1 MSGSGFRLPDSSP
14 PSTPGRDNGSKKPN
28 TNFSSFGDSM
38 FGESVNDNNF
48 SQFSRFKDQHPEFAS
63 SGIDTAGSFTPAG
76 APSAKYLGS
85 SIMKGLGDSTSDSAP
100 ASKGL
105 FTGGPKGLFTS
116 GKDDDKAG
124 KKNDFSLSFGSS
136 IGGDKTP
143 EVKGLFGGG
152 GGGGLFTGGTG
163 KNLFGQ
169 EKKETKEQPKPL
181 FGQQP
186 SQDKP
191 PSGLFSQDKPPS
203 SLFSQQPSQEKPPSS
218 LFANTSFANTWQ
230 EKPASD
236 IFAKPANPSGLFSQ
250 QTTSQESKAPQGSF
264 FANRTSDNLF
274 LAKPQE
280 KPSTSLFSQQPSQE
294 KPPSSLFS
302 HQSSEEKPPS
312 SLFAKP
318 AGGDKPPSSLFS
330 QQPQEKPPSS
340 IFSQQPQE
348 SKAPSG
354 LVGNQSQEKPAS
366 SLFSQ
371 QSEQKPPSSLFSQ
384 QSQEKPPSSLFSQQ
398 SQEMP
403 PASLFAQPK
412 PQASSSNMF
421 AAPKAQA
428 PAPKPLFGGNAA
440 PKPAPS
446 LGGRNAIGQQHVR
459 KPSKLSRS
467 VMAEE
472 FASEEEDI
480 AEEAEPEL
488 PTAKSARF
496 APTTTTNT
504 GATAPTKSFAVPE
517 SDSEDE
523 GDTDMWLDM
532 NARQAASARVGD
544 ESDLLMFATPAA
556 TERARMD
563 AENIFRATARS
574 SVGPSGFARPKE
586 LRFAALA
593 KDAYSQMGTAEINE
607 TPQII
612 LNTENLIEKLYDEG
626 IGEDGENPEKL
637 DIVLAEVAG
646 GVAELWRDYA
656 NKLPRPYEEH
666 PVEIGPGPH
675 ATTFEKANYLA
686 NLALR
691 IHHTRYEQG
700 EAEPLPQTMF
710 GWLEEYHDMY
720 GNQAD
725 EILNHQPSPAC
736 HGLFWQAV
744 FVSLLRGKVG
754 DAVDLLANA
763 GWECVK
769 GVDKKMAYTGKA
781 LDNVER
787 AVGELIGVLEG
798 CPGIG
803 GSGDW
808 DIYGA
813 EWELF
818 RVRARGSL
826 ELLRRFAEG
835 GGGDQGEFF
844 GDSMGS
850 GEESFGGLA
859 RRAESQVP
867 WEIYE
872 NLNIVFDI
880 VLGEKS
886 AIMEAAQDWLE
897 ATVGLLGWWD
907 ESRAKREEHGKGFR
921 GSQLGRSQALV
932 LADHRREDRGTYL
945 ERLGRAFHAAVES
958 DFHFNSQ
965 NPVELGM
972 ACIFEDNVKGVIGL
986 LRGWSLPI
994 ASAVA
999 EIASLGKWLPAHRP
1013 AGVFGFDDLDMDDL
1027 EVLGVDPGSPDD
1039 VDGIKD
1045 STLAQYA
1052 KALSGFEELS
1062 TVAVQGVRRDGW
1074 ELAIHVLGRMDS
1086 AEYSEE
1092 LMRDL
1097 VQGQIDGLGVE
1108 SSRTVDKLWG
1118 LLNELGMI
1126 PYAEDTAESFGEI
1139 LARDSKRYGEAMWY
1153 YALAHRPNKVREVM
1167 NLLLSYSLIQSC
1179 AFPPTSE
1186 LDNYLV
1192 RLLTD
1197 RNKTLEDLAAR
1208 DMESAELLGKML
1220 SGYASLR
1227 QFYDIRDNKDSLPAH
1242 VAPLARKQQAAA
1254 ALVSVIASS
1263 DDNIRG
1269 GLYDQT
1275 RDGIV
1280 SEDFLL
1286 ALLGE
1291 ALVFTTD
1298 PSNTNVHF
1306 GQAATPVLTL
1316 DQIDVILKAI
1326 EDLEAVG
1333 ERVREACEEFLGVV
1347 LGSVNGG
1354 NNGLAKG
1361 GRPEDLLRGGWG
1373 GNLMLTAA
1381 SSRDGGLGKVAKE
1394 LGKSLG
1400 GGKGNDV
1407 KRGWDWRVGEGIGKN
1422 TGGREVMR
1430 RLRLGL
1436 AKDVAGLW
1444 LDGADE
1450 MGW

>member
-1 MSGSGFRLPDSSP
+1 
-14 PSTPGRDNGSKKPN
+14 
-28 TNFSSFGDSM
+28 
-38 FGESVNDNNF
+38 
-48 SQFSRFKDQHPEFAS
+48 
-63 SGIDTAGSFTPAG
+63 
-76 APSAKYLGS
+76 
-85 SIMKGLGDSTSDSAP
+85 MKGLGDSTNDPAP
-100 ASKGL
+100 APKGL
-105 FTGGPKGLFTS
+105 FTGGSKGLFTS
-116 GKDDDKAG
+116 GFGTTEKDDGKTG

-143 EVKGLFGGG
+143 EVKGLFGGAG
-152 GGGGLFTGGTG
+152 GAGGGLFTGGAG

-169 EKKETKEQPKPL
+169 EKKETKEQQPIPQPPASL
-181 FGQQP
+181 FAQP
-186 SQDKP
+186 ASSQDKP
-191 PSGLFSQDKPPS
+191 R
-203 SLFSQQPSQEKPPSS
+203 
-218 LFANTSFANTWQ
+218 
-230 EKPASD
+230 
-236 IFAKPANPSGLFSQ
+236 SGLFSQ
-250 QTTSQESKAPQGSF
+250 QQT
-264 FANRTSDNLF
+264 
-274 LAKPQE
+274 QE
-280 KPSTSLFSQQPSQE
+280 KPASNLFSQQSQEKPAPGSLFSQQSSQE
-294 KPPSSLFS
+294 A
-302 HQSSEEKPPS
+302 PPS

-318 AGGDKPPSSLFS
+318 ASSGLFS
-330 QQPQEKPPSS
+330 QMTS
-340 IFSQQPQE
+340 QE
-348 SKAPSG
+348 SKAPAGGFFANKSPDNLFG
-354 LVGNQSQEKPAS
+354 TKPQER
-366 SLFSQ
+366 
-371 QSEQKPPSSLFSQ
+371 PPSSLFSQ
-384 QSQEKPPSSLFSQQ
+384 QSSQEKPLSSLAAKPAVERQTSGLFSQQ
-398 SQEMP
+398 SQEKP

-412 PQASSSNMF
+412 PQAPSSNMF
-421 AAPKAQA
+421 AAPKPPQA
-428 PAPKPLFGGNAA
+428 SPKPLFGGAA
-440 PKPAPS
+440 PKPS
-446 LGGRNAIGQQHVR
+446 LGGRSAIGQHHTR
-459 KPSKLSRS
+459 RPSKLSRS
-467 VMAEE
+467 VMADE

-480 AEEAEPEL
+480 AEEVEEPVL
-488 PTAKSARF
+488 PTAKKTHF
-496 APTTTTNT
+496 APTSTTNT
-504 GATAPTKSFAVPE
+504 GTTAPTRGFAVPE
-517 SDSEDE
+517 SDSEDDE
-523 GDTDMWLDM
+523 GNDTDMWLDM
-532 NARQAASARVGD
+532 NAASNAARQHQAEVGD

-556 TERARMD
+556 TERARID

-574 SVGPSGFARPKE
+574 SVGPGAFTKPKE
-586 LRFAALA
+586 FRFAALA
-593 KDAYSQMGTAEINE
+593 RDACSQMGTAEINE

-626 IGEDGENPEKL
+626 IGEEGERPEKM
-637 DIVLAEVAG
+637 DDVLAEVAG

-691 IHHTRYEQG
+691 IHHTRYEEG
-700 EAEPLPQTMF
+700 MAEPLPQTMF
-710 GWLEEYHDMY
+710 QWLEEYHDMY
-720 GNQAD
+720 GNQTQ
-725 EILNHQPSPAC
+725 EILGHNPSPAC

-744 FVSLLRGKVG
+744 FVSLLRGRVG

-769 GVDKKMAYTGKA
+769 GAKRDGGYAYTGKA

-787 AVGELIGVLEG
+787 AVGELVNVLEG
-798 CPGIG
+798 CPGINQDWEIH
-803 GSGDW
+803 SGD
-808 DIYGA
+808 
-813 EWELF
+813 WELF

-835 GGGDQGEFF
+835 RDGGENEFGE
-844 GDSMGS
+844 SMGS
-850 GEESFGGLA
+850 NKESFGGLA

-880 VLGEKS
+880 ILGERA

-907 ESRAKREEHGKGFR
+907 ERRVRRGEEHGKGFR
-921 GSQLGRSQALV
+921 GSQMMGRSQALV
-932 LADHRREDRGTYL
+932 VRGDRGEENGSYL

-972 ACIFEDNVKGVIGL
+972 ACIFEDNVKAAVGL

-1013 AGVFGFDDLDMDDL
+1013 AGMFGFDDLDMDDL
-1027 EVLGVDPGSPDD
+1027 EVLGVDPGSPDE
-1039 VDGIKD
+1039 VDGVKD

-1052 KALSGFEELS
+1052 RALSEFDELS
-1062 TVAVQGVRRDGW
+1062 LVAVQGVTRDGW

-1092 LMRDL
+1092 LMKDL
-1097 VQGQIDGLGVE
+1097 VQQQIDKLQVD

-1179 AFPPTSE
+1179 AFPPAQE

-1192 RLLTD
+1192 RLLND
-1197 RNKTLEDLAAR
+1197 RNKTLEELAAR

-1227 QFYDIRDNKDSLPAH
+1227 QFYDIRDNRDSLPGH
-1242 VAPLARKQQAAA
+1242 ISPFARKQQAAT

-1291 ALVFTTD
+1291 ALVFTTN

-1306 GQAATPVLTL
+1306 GQDARPVLSL
-1316 DQIDVILKAI
+1316 DQIDTILKAI

-1333 ERVREACEEFLGVV
+1333 DRVKEACEEFLRVV
-1347 LGSVNGG
+1347 LGHVPGA
-1354 NNGLAKG
+1354 GLAKG
-1361 GRPEDLLRGGWG
+1361 GRPEDLLGRGKG
-1373 GNLMLTAA
+1373 GNLMLAGSTNSPGLVA
-1381 SSRDGGLGKVAKE
+1381 SQLS
-1394 LGKSLG
+1394 KSLSAG
-1400 GGKGNDV
+1400 GHKLNV
-1407 KRGWDWRVGEGIGKN
+1407 KRGWDWRTSEGVGKN
-1422 TGGREVMR
+1422 TSGKEVMR

-1436 AKDVAGLW
+1436 AKDIAGLW
-1444 LDGADE
+1444 LEGADE
-1450 MGW
+1450 MDW

>member
-1 MSGSGFRLPDSSP
+1 
-14 PSTPGRDNGSKKPN
+14 
-28 TNFSSFGDSM
+28 M
-38 FGESVNDNNF
+38 FGNNP
-48 SQFSRFKDQHPEFAS
+48 SQAK
-63 SGIDTAGSFTPAG
+63 T
-76 APSAKYLGS
+76 SA
-85 SIMKGLGDSTSDSAP
+85 
-100 ASKGL
+100 
-105 FTGGPKGLFTS
+105 
-116 GKDDDKAG
+116 
-124 KKNDFSLSFGSS
+124 
-136 IGGDKTP
+136 
-143 EVKGLFGGG
+143 
-152 GGGGLFTGGTG
+152 GGLFST
-163 KNLFGQ
+163 KSQEQPAQ
-169 EKKETKEQPKPL
+169 EK
-181 FGQQP
+181 
-186 SQDKP
+186 P
-191 PSGLFSQDKPPS
+191 PA
-203 SLFSQQPSQEKPPSS
+203 SLFSQQSSQEKPPSN
-218 LFANTSFANTWQ
+218 L
-230 EKPASD
+230 
-236 IFAKPANPSGLFSQ
+236 FAKPAGDKPSSGLFSQ
-250 QTTSQESKAPQGSF
+250 EAKETKAPSGL
-264 FANRTSDNLF
+264 FASKSPDNLF
-274 LAKPQE
+274 GTKPQE
-280 KPSTSLFSQQPSQE
+280 KPS
-294 KPPSSLFS
+294 
-302 HQSSEEKPPS
+302 S
-312 SLFAKP
+312 SLFA
-318 AGGDKPPSSLFS
+318 
-330 QQPQEKPPSS
+330 QP
-340 IFSQQPQE
+340 
-348 SKAPSG
+348 
-354 LVGNQSQEKPAS
+354 SQEKPAS

-371 QSEQKPPSSLFSQ
+371 PSQDKPPASLFANKP
-384 QSQEKPPSSLFSQQ
+384 QEKPPSSLFGNQ
-398 SQEMP
+398 SQEKPPASLFANQSQEKP

-412 PQASSSNMF
+412 PQAPSSNMF
-421 AAPKAQA
+421 AAPKPPQA
-428 PAPKPLFGGNAA
+428 APKPLFGGA
-440 PKPAPS
+440 PPKPS
-446 LGGRNAIGQQHVR
+446 LGGRSAIGQHHTR
-459 KPSKLSRS
+459 RPSKLSRS

-480 AEEAEPEL
+480 AEEVEEPVL
-488 PTAKSARF
+488 PTTKRTQF

-504 GATAPTKSFAVPE
+504 GTTAPTKSFAVPDT
-517 SDSEDE
+517 DSEDE

-532 NARQAASARVGD
+532 NAASKAARAQVGD

-556 TERARMD
+556 TEKARMD

-574 SVGPSGFARPKE
+574 SVGPSGFTKPKE
-586 LRFAALA
+586 FRFAALA

-626 IGEDGENPEKL
+626 IGEEGENPEKM
-637 DIVLAEVAG
+637 DSILAEVAG
-646 GVAELWRDYA
+646 GVAQLWRDYA

-691 IHHTRYEQG
+691 IHHTRYEEG
-700 EAEPLPQTMF
+700 VAEPLPQTMF
-710 GWLEEYHDMY
+710 QWLEEYHDMY
-720 GNQAD
+720 GNQT
-725 EILNHQPSPAC
+725 EKILGHSPSPAC
-736 HGLFWQAV
+736 HSLFWQAV
-744 FVSLLRGKVG
+744 FISLLRGKVG

-763 GWECVK
+763 GWESVK
-769 GVDKKMAYTGKA
+769 GVDKKYAYSERA

-787 AVGELIGVLEG
+787 AVGELINVLEG
-798 CPGIG
+798 CPGVN
-803 GSGDW
+803 GDW
-808 DIYGA
+808 EIQSG

-835 GGGDQGEFF
+835 RDGDEGDFGE
-844 GDSMGS
+844 SMGS
-850 GEESFGGLA
+850 NRESFGGMA
-859 RRAESQVP
+859 RRAESKVP

-880 VLGEKS
+880 VLGERT

-907 ESRAKREEHGKGFR
+907 ESRVARRGEEGGKGFR
-921 GSQLGRSQALV
+921 GSQMGRSQALV
-932 LADHRREDRGTYL
+932 VRGDRGVEDGNYL
-945 ERLGRAFHAAVES
+945 DRLGRAFHAAVES

-972 ACIFEDNVKGVIGL
+972 ACIFEDNVKAVIGL

-1013 AGVFGFDDLDMDDL
+1013 AGMFGFDDLDMDDL

-1052 KALSGFEELS
+1052 RALSEFEELS
-1062 TVAVQGVRRDGW
+1062 KVAVHGVTRDGW

-1086 AEYSEE
+1086 AEYSED
-1092 LMRDL
+1092 LMKNL
-1097 VQGQIDGLGVE
+1097 VQQQIDKLHVD
-1108 SSRTVDKLWG
+1108 SSRTVDKLWT

-1179 AFPPTSE
+1179 AFPPAQE

-1192 RLLTD
+1192 RLLND

-1208 DMESAELLGKML
+1208 DMEGAELLGKML

-1227 QFYDIRDNKDSLPAH
+1227 QFYDIRDNKDSLPSH
-1242 VAPLARKQQAAA
+1242 ISPFARKQQAAT

-1291 ALVFTTD
+1291 ALVFVTN

-1306 GQAATPVLTL
+1306 GQASRPVLSL
-1316 DQIDVILKAI
+1316 DQIDTILKAI

-1333 ERVREACEEFLGVV
+1333 ERVKEACEEFLRVV
-1347 LGSVNGG
+1347 LGHVPGP
-1354 NNGLAKG
+1354 GLAKG
-1361 GRPEDLLRGGWG
+1361 GRPEDLLGRGKG
-1373 GNLMLTAA
+1373 GNLMLAGAGSGPGRVA
-1381 SSRDGGLGKVAKE
+1381 SE
-1394 LGKSLG
+1394 LSKSLSG
-1400 GGKGNDV
+1400 GAGGRVGNV
-1407 KRGWDWRVGEGIGKN
+1407 KRGWDWRVGEGIGRN
-1422 TGGREVMR
+1422 TKGQEVMR

-1444 LDGADE
+1444 LEGADE
-1450 MGW
+1450 VEW